1 MDRSMNEM
9 LVSDFAGYEDIGGGQ
24 SKAWIPLNQRAR
36 LSIPHLLGI
45 CCAMLSFQIAY
56 TVEFSLGNPIMSRL
70 GVPGWAQ
77 TIIWLCG
84 PLSGFLVQPLIGF
97 YSDIATFKMGRRR
110 PFILIGS
117 AGIGLGFVLM
127 YFVEKLGDAMGS
139 SAGAKKSAKIVWF
152 IIALLITNVSIN
164 IIQGPSR
171 TLVGDVVP
179 MAQQKSANSMASLML
194 GVATV
199 ITNLLGGLDVA
210 TKTGL
215 SKHGIYTEQLTF
227 IAGGVLIVIGVVI
240 TMIVAKEEQLRDP
253 PKKQNPFKEIFAAAK
268 AMPKPV
274 LRIGILIM
282 LSWMAYMPFQ
292 IELTDFFGVVV
303 FGGDPTNPDDKN
315 YRDGLNFGM
324 LTMANVNGLVML
336 FSPLQGKLMN
346 CLGMKW
352 LYAISQIVEAAVLI
366 PLFFVTN
373 KWILFGLLAPMGI
386 ACQLFNSVPYAVV
399 GMIIPQEQMGVY
411 MGVLNSFVVVGQQ
424 ISNFAIGTGVGAAV
438 GNKKGYIIGSGAV
451 FAIAAAIFSSCIIV
465 PDQDKNDLDGET
477 SQAKPLLSSESSD
490 MSS

>member
-1 MDRSMNEM
+1 MNEM

-152 IIALLITNVSIN
+152 IIALLITNISIN

>member
-1 MDRSMNEM
+1 MDQPLNQMP
-9 LVSDFAGYEDIGGGQ
+9 VDHFAGNASGNPKR
-24 SKAWIPLNQRAR
+24 SWIPLNQRDH
-36 LSIPHLLGI
+36 LSVFHILGI

-56 TVEFSLGNPIMSRL
+56 TVEFSLGNPIMSGL
-70 GVPGWAQ
+70 GIPGWAQ

-97 YSDIATFKMGRRR
+97 YSDISTFKLGRRR
-110 PFILIGS
+110 PFIIIGS
-117 AGIGLGFVLM
+117 VGIALGFALM
-127 YFVEKLGDAMGS
+127 YFVVEIGNAMGTS
-139 SAGAKKSAKIVWF
+139 EKARKAGKIVWF

-164 IIQGPSR
+164 VIQGPSR

-179 MAQQKSANSMASLML
+179 LKQQSSANSMASLML

-199 ITNLLGGLDVA
+199 ITNLIGGLDIA
-210 TKTGL
+210 AKTGL
-215 SKHGIYTEQLTF
+215 NRYKIYTEQLTF
-227 IAGGVLIVIGVVI
+227 IAGGVFIIIGVVI
-240 TMIVAKEEQLRDP
+240 TLIVAKEEQLRDP

-303 FGGDPTNPDDKN
+303 FKGDPTDPNDTK
-315 YRDGLNFGM
+315 YREGLNFGM
-324 LTMANVNGLVML
+324 LTMALVNGLVMVV
-336 FSPLQGKLMN
+336 SPFQGKLMS
-346 CLGMKW
+346 CFGMKW

-373 KWILFGLLAPMGI
+373 KWILFGILAPMGV

-451 FAIAAAIFSSCIIV
+451 FAVISAIYCYFIIV
-465 PDQDKNDLDGET
+465 PGQEQNLDKTPEGVLGRPVLSDSGE
-477 SQAKPLLSSESSD
+477 LSAAA
-490 MSS
+490 

>member
-1 MDRSMNEM
+1 MNEM
-9 LVSDFAGYEDIGGGQ
+9 LVNEFPGYEEIGSPQAKG
-24 SKAWIPLNQRAR
+24 WIPLNQRSR
-36 LSIPHLLGI
+36 LSIPHILGI

-70 GVPGWAQ
+70 GIPGWAQ

-84 PLSGFLVQPLIGF
+84 PLSGFIVQPLIGF
-97 YSDIATFKMGRRR
+97 YSDIATFRLGRRR

-117 AGIGLGFVLM
+117 AGIALGFVLM
-127 YFVEKLGDAMGS
+127 YFVERLGDAMGS
-139 SAGAKKSAKIVWF
+139 NPSGRKIAKIIWF

-179 MAQQKSANSMASLML
+179 LAQQKSANSMASLML

-199 ITNLLGGLDVA
+199 ITNLLGGLDIA
-210 TKTGL
+210 TRTGL
-215 SKHGIYTEQLTF
+215 DKHGIYTEQLTF

-268 AMPKPV
+268 GMPKPV

-303 FGGDPTNPDDKN
+303 FGGDPTNPDDKK

-324 LTMANVNGLVML
+324 LTMALVNGLVMVV
-336 FSPLQGKLMN
+336 SPFQGQLMK
-346 CLGMKW
+346 CFGMKW

-373 KWILFGLLAPMGI
+373 KWILFGLLAPMGV

-424 ISNFAIGTGVGAAV
+424 ISNFAIGTGVGAVV
-438 GNKKGYIIGSGAV
+438 GDKKGYIIGSGSV
-451 FAIAAAIFSSCIIV
+451 FAVAAALFCYFIIV
-465 PDQDKNDLDGET
+465 PEQDKSNIDIADD